1 MCYNLLKFASI
12 TVPTITSW
20 FSETPNSHLG
30 THPGT
35 FRGLPG
41 PGVSRNLEILAS
53 VFRSIPHIQLQKQV
67 CITYLTLHTAC
78 WKNPSGRETT
88 FFLEKPKKTTHPTF
102 PMDSDWTAALD
113 RSGPSKLMWH
123 ILLENVPSH
132 LEGSD
137 LYFAPSSSGE
147 AFENEGI
154 ELVSIG
160 GFGIVFICLSIYLS
174 HFFVYT
180 VYGCFQ
186 NRGTP
191 KWMVY

>member
-123 ILLENVPSH
+123 ILLEMSPATWKAQIFISRLPLVGRLLRMRELNWFP
-132 LEGSD
+132 LGD
-137 LYFAPSSSGE
+137 
-147 AFENEGI
+147 
-154 ELVSIG
+154 LVSSLY
-160 GFGIVFICLSIYLS
+160 VCLYICLIFCIYCIWV
-174 HFFVYT
+174 F
-180 VYGCFQ
+180 
-186 NRGTP
+186 P
-191 KWMVY
+191 K